1 MYTYGEILGVK
12 VIAIPGEKS
21 SEGEFE
27 VIFTNPEFPD
37 RPMVL
42 AGKKASELISHI
54 LRGLEDAEER
64 EES

>member
-1 MYTYGEILGVK
+1 MNTYGEILGIK
-12 VIAIPGEKS
+12 VVAIPGEKS

-27 VIFTNPEFPD
+27 IIFINPEFSD

-42 AGKKASELISHI
+42 TGKKAGSLIEHI